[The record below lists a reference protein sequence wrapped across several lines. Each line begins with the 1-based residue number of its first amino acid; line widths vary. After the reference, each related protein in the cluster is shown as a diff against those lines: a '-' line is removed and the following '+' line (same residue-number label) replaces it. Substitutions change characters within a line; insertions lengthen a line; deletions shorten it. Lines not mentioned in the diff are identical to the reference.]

1 MFAGDQFTGSEV
13 DYYWCYI
20 YNIYMCYIY
29 NIYKYI
35 YMYIYSQRWDDP
47 PVPSQLPP
55 QPMNTDAQQKG
66 VWGKN

>member
-1 MFAGDQFTGSEV
+1 M
-13 DYYWCYI
+13 YIHIYI
-20 YNIYMCYIY
+20 YIFA
-29 NIYKYI
+29 
-35 YMYIYSQRWDDP
+35 RWDDP